1 MRNAHVSP
9 CRRCAA
15 QSVGWKSSPAP
26 SPNGL
31 VFLALPHDKCV
42 YHIYLFTMILY
53 IYIYIHAIYIYI
65 YTHRGRDCD
74 GYCNGPHVHIK
85 LWVCVTSCVQ
95 LWWEPWLAFAAA
107 PDPSYH
113 QVRSPVDQFSVFTT
127 YMDLFFVLHILHTY
141 ISYISIISRIL
152 VIYMI
157 YS

>member
-1 MRNAHVSP
+1 MEHGVQPWESHWPLASRHSLQGIKSNTTNKSKKYGHNINLPNKYHKYTISIQHQNTRKLPENCQKYPLCRFFPRVMRNAHVSP

-65 YTHRGRDCD
+65 YIYTHRGRDCD
-74 GYCNGPHVHIK
+74 GY
-85 LWVCVTSCVQ
+85 L
-95 LWWEPWLAFAAA
+95 
-107 PDPSYH
+107 
-113 QVRSPVDQFSVFTT
+113 
-127 YMDLFFVLHILHTY
+127 
-141 ISYISIISRIL
+141 
-152 VIYMI
+152 
-157 YS
+157 